1 MDEVEVGSSSRAV
14 YTRLEND
21 VLGRP
26 VAAFV
31 ADDGEAFCLDRVSVA
46 ARIRYLEASSRE
58 ASEERRALAA
68 LRAAGG

>member
-1 MDEVEVGSSSRAV
+1 MDEIDIGTSSRAI
-14 YTRLEND
+14 YTHLEHD

-31 ADDGEAFCLDRVSVA
+31 ADDGEAFCLDRASVD
-46 ARIRYLEASSRE
+46 ARIRYLESSSRE
-58 ASEERRALAA
+58 AIEERRALAA